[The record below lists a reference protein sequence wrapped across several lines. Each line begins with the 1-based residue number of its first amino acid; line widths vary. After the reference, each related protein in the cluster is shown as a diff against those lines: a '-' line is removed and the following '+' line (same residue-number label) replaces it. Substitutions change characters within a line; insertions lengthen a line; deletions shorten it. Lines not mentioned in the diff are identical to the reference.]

1 MTDLLLLGRQM
12 AMLKKQFEM
21 ATRKGDEDAQ
31 GQISIQMLELGERA
45 INEGDRPDRFVIY
58 AVAVTAIFQN
68 RLDRGYS
75 GLAGDVAFEALQ
87 KLKPLAGLMHQEQP
101 ATIIT
106 QQLNYAILAF
116 LNFFEK
122 DLRDGNLN
130 EYQDLLLTELADLLQ
145 QSFENLKRIR
155 PSNPVVEASSHL
167 VGQLERNGI
176 TGNSSCQLDELEDLI
191 DEMSEV
197 WESLRM
203 DMQAKDLDL
212 RKNMSES
219 FNPEINLKNLK
230 ASADAESPTA
240 EAIDATIAPLF
251 DRFKDAIDYE
261 QVEEKLVYEDIS
273 KALYGSGFLR
283 FYLNFAYYYNL
294 YCRQNGMAQAL
305 PRELRIDEAI
315 PFFPMA
321 KAQELRRLVRQCFL
335 ALRGRTANE
344 MFENLIERMARGE
357 EPNGEEMLD
366 LAEKLPDESMQGI
379 VVSFVMVNF
388 ETEGIEIFN
397 EKLYWQL
404 KGLEFEEVATLM
416 NQLLDVLQVHQ
427 TTVADIPRYT
437 GSDVQKMLYFRQS
450 F

>member
-1 MTDLLLLGRQM
+1 MDR
-12 AMLKKQFEM
+12 FN
-21 ATRKGDEDAQ
+21 RKSFQ
-31 GQISIQMLELGERA
+31 LGEDTFFIQLIPPKESIKA
-45 INEGDRPDRFVIY
+45 WTEVQKILLPALSGAMEGMNLSAKDEQEHWVNVVASACQTLPYTLDAEKVEKLYSYLLNPEYI
-58 AVAVTAIFQN
+58 AVQRKDDKTPI
-68 RLDRGYS
+68 RLS
-75 GLAGDVAFEALQ
+75 
-87 KLKPLAGLMHQEQP
+87 
-101 ATIIT
+101 
-106 QQLNYAILAF
+106 
-116 LNFFEK
+116 
-122 DLRDGNLN
+122 
-130 EYQDLLLTELADLLQ
+130 
-145 QSFENLKRIR
+145 
-155 PSNPVVEASSHL
+155 
-167 VGQLERNGI
+167 
-176 TGNSSCQLDELEDLI
+176 EDLI

-240 EAIDATIAPLF
+240 EAIDATIAPMF
-251 DRFKDAIDYE
+251 DRFKDVIDYE

-305 PRELRIDEAI
+305 TRELRIDEAI

-404 KGLEFEEVATLM
+404 KGLEFEKVATLM
-416 NQLLDVLQVHQ
+416 DQLL
-427 TTVADIPRYT
+427 A
-437 GSDVQKMLYFRQS
+437 GF
-450 F
+450 